1 MRQVLLFSGQGAQS
15 VGMGLALHEKYNV
28 VQDLYTEASDV
39 LKFDLAKVSF
49 EGPEDELTRTSVCQP
64 ALFVHGWSIYAA
76 AKEAGKIDEVVASL
90 GLSLGEL
97 TALSVAGSF
106 SFADGVR
113 LVAER
118 GRLMQEACEQTDGA
132 MASVI
137 GGIPEEVQALCEEF
151 DIDMANWNCPGQI
164 VISGEREK
172 VAQAVEAGK
181 SRNFK
186 QIIPLKVAGAYHSRL
201 MSQAGE
207 VFASILKETAILP
220 PVLPVFS
227 NTTGKQVQTP
237 DEIRVAL
244 AKQVASPV
252 LWEACT
258 RSAAELNPEQWLEC
272 GPRKILAGLARRT
285 DKTWSVTSPEDELVG

>member
-1 MRQVLLFSGQGAQS
+1 
-15 VGMGLALHEKYNV
+15 MGSALHAKYKV
-28 VQDLYTEASDV
+28 VRDLYTEASDV

-64 ALFVHGWSIYAA
+64 ALFVHGWAIYSAA
-76 AKEAGKIDEVVASL
+76 REAGQIDEVVASL

-137 GGIPEEVQALCEEF
+137 GGSPEDVQALCKEF

-172 VAQAVEAGK
+172 VAKAVEAGK
-181 SRNFK
+181 QYSFK

-201 MSQAGE
+201 MSKAGE
-207 VFASILKETAILP
+207 SFAQTLKETAVVSP
-220 PVLPVFS
+220 KLPVFS

-252 LWEACT
+252 LWEACM
-258 RSAAELNPEQWLEC
+258 RSAAELNPEVWLEC

-285 DKTWSVTSPEDELVG
+285 DKAWNVISPEEGLVE

>member
-1 MRQVLLFSGQGAQS
+1 MRQALLFSGQGAQS
-15 VGMGLALHEKYNV
+15 VGMGRALHEKYSV
-28 VQDLYTEASDV
+28 VRDLYSEASEV

-49 EGPEDELTRTSVCQP
+49 EGPEEELTKTSVCQP
-64 ALFVHGWSIYAA
+64 ALFVHGWAIYAA
-76 AKEAGKIDEVVASL
+76 AKEAGKIGEVVASL

-106 SFADGVR
+106 SFAEGVR

-137 GGIPEEVQALCEEF
+137 GGVPEDVQALCEEF
-151 DIDMANWNCPGQI
+151 DVDMANWNCPGQI

-181 SRNFK
+181 SRSFK

-207 VFASILKETAILP
+207 VFAGILKEASIVAPT
-220 PVLPVFS
+220 LPVFS
-227 NTTGKQVQTP
+227 NTTGEQVQTP
-237 DEIRVAL
+237 DEIRIAL

-252 LWEACT
+252 LWEACM

-285 DKTWSVTSPEDELVG
+285 DKNWSVISPEDELVG